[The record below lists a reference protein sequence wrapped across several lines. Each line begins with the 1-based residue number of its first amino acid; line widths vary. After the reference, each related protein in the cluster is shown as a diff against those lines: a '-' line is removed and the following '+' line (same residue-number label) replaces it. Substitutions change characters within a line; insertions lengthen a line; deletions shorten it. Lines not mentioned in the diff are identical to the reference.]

1 MTNVINC
8 INYQCKEIIKLHK
21 DDYIQTLIELSS
33 LYNETMSFYDDKI
46 NNIII
51 PASSNIRAET
61 DKHIKNEYIKLKYL
75 CAEEISGF
83 IDDVIHN
90 VNEQCK

>member
-8 INYQCKEIIKLHK
+8 INYKCKEIIKLYK
-21 DDYIQTLIELSS
+21 DDYIQTLIALSS
-33 LYNETMSFYDDKI
+33 LYNEIMSFYDDKI

-51 PASSNIRAET
+51 TTFNNIRAET
-61 DKHIKNEYIKLKYL
+61 DRYIQNEYIKLKGL

-90 VNEQCK
+90 VNEQCQ

>member
-1 MTNVINC
+1 MTDVINC
-8 INYQCKEIIKLHK
+8 INYRCKEIIKLHK
-21 DDYIQTLIELSS
+21 DDYIQILIELSS

-46 NNIII
+46 NNIFIS
-51 PASSNIRAET
+51 PSNNIRAET
-61 DKHIKNEYIKLKYL
+61 DKHIKNEYIKLKGL

-90 VNEQCK
+90 VNEQCQ